1 MHVRTSDRRFQ
12 IPSDPDKEVDLEI
25 EEEAVG
31 THHSAERCLANK
43 FDLRETI
50 YRSFISSA
58 CTCHTVSHT
67 YYHHF
72 TSLFLRE
79 GVGRKYQVMCDFRSD
94 KDANLEQ
101 SVRHVCI

>member
-31 THHSAERCLANK
+31 TPHSAERCLANK

-50 YRSFISSA
+50 YRSFISSTPI
-58 CTCHTVSHT
+58 CNTVL
-67 YYHHF
+67 YHHCNYCLILIAF
-72 TSLFLRE
+72 VFKGFFLL
-79 GVGRKYQVMCDFRSD
+79 GD
-94 KDANLEQ
+94 KW
-101 SVRHVCI
+101 